1 MMNAHVFKQPATL
14 PRLFSWAAQVC
25 GIVLFVGW
33 VVLLVGEQIRTHF
46 DMPAAHAFLQGSAMV
61 GVFVGYLLSR
71 KYAVPG
77 SILALVGTGCF
88 FAISYLTTGVWPE
101 LSALWFAVPAVLTLA
116 AWELTQNLRRKH
128 AA

>member
-77 SILALVGTGCF
+77 EHFGPGGDGLFLCNFVSDHRRLA
-88 FAISYLTTGVWPE
+88 
-101 LSALWFAVPAVLTLA
+101 
-116 AWELTQNLRRKH
+116 
-128 AA
+128 

>member
-1 MMNAHVFKQPATL
+1 MNAHVFKQPATL
-14 PRLFSWAAQVC
+14 PRLFSWAAQVS
-25 GIVLFVGW
+25 GVVLFVGW
-33 VVLLVGEQIRTHF
+33 VVLVVGEQFRTQF
-46 DMPAAHAFLQGSAMV
+46 DFPVAKSFLQAAAII

-88 FAISYLTTGVWPE
+88 FAISYLTTGVWPQ
-101 LSALWFAVPAVLTLA
+101 LSALWFGVPAVLTLA
-116 AWELTQNLRRKH
+116 AWELTQKLRRKH